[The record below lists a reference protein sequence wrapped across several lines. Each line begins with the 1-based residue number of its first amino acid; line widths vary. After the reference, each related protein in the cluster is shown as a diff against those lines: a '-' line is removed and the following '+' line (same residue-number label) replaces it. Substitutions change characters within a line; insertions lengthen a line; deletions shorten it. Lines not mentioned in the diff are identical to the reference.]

1 MIDELHA
8 QDVAL
13 IRDADIT
20 FADGLTVITG
30 ESGSGKTALLTAL
43 KLLVGERANADMVRE
58 GAPGLA
64 VEGRFFTDDGQED
77 GHIALRKVDVRG
89 RGRVSMDGSISSVKE
104 LAATLGA
111 TVDLCGQHEHQGLL
125 SVASHVELLD
135 AWIGQQAQEALA
147 QYNQALSG
155 ARAAA
160 EELKRLQ
167 DLASVASER
176 LEQARFERDR
186 IDEVNPAAGELEEL
200 DRDLPVAEN
209 AETLREAAN
218 DAYECVLAD
227 DGVSDRLGSA
237 VRELRQ
243 AADVDDTLA
252 KLADALESAQLE
264 AEDAAAELRAY
275 RDKVDLDPTAL
286 RAMQGRQAALQ
297 GLMRTFGPT
306 MDDVFS
312 RRQAAQEIID
322 AAEGTGTAER
332 EAQEALEAAEKIL
345 ASAADHLIK
354 VRQQKAPLLAAAIT
368 GQMARLSM
376 GTASVEL
383 AVEVLDRREWTQAG
397 PTSVE
402 LMYRPG
408 EGMTLRPLR
417 KVASGGEISRV
428 MLACKVVLGE
438 ADRVETLVFDE
449 VDAGVGGTT
458 AVALATVLK
467 DLARTHQVIC
477 VTHLPQVA
485 VMGDSHYVVSKVEVD
500 GVPETQLTQV
510 ENEGRVDEIAR
521 MLAGDR
527 TESSRAYAK
536 ELLTRQGA

>member
-1 MIDELHA
+1 
-8 QDVAL
+8 
-13 IRDADIT
+13 
-20 FADGLTVITG
+20 
-30 ESGSGKTALLTAL
+30 
-43 KLLVGERANADMVRE
+43 
-58 GAPGLA
+58 
-64 VEGRFFTDDGQED
+64 
-77 GHIALRKVDVRG
+77 
-89 RGRVSMDGSISSVKE
+89 
-104 LAATLGA
+104 
-111 TVDLCGQHEHQGLL
+111 
-125 SVASHVELLD
+125 
-135 AWIGQQAQEALA
+135 
-147 QYNQALSG
+147 
-155 ARAAA
+155 
-160 EELKRLQ
+160 
-167 DLASVASER
+167 
-176 LEQARFERDR
+176 
-186 IDEVNPAAGELEEL
+186 
-200 DRDLPVAEN
+200 
-209 AETLREAAN
+209 
-218 DAYECVLAD
+218 
-227 DGVSDRLGSA
+227 
-237 VRELRQ
+237 
-243 AADVDDTLA
+243 
-252 KLADALESAQLE
+252 
-264 AEDAAAELRAY
+264 
-275 RDKVDLDPTAL
+275 
-286 RAMQGRQAALQ
+286 
-297 GLMRTFGPT
+297 
-306 MDDVFS
+306 
-312 RRQAAQEIID
+312 
-322 AAEGTGTAER
+322 
-332 EAQEALEAAEKIL
+332 
-345 ASAADHLIK
+345 
-354 VRQQKAPLLAAAIT
+354 
-368 GQMARLSM
+368 M